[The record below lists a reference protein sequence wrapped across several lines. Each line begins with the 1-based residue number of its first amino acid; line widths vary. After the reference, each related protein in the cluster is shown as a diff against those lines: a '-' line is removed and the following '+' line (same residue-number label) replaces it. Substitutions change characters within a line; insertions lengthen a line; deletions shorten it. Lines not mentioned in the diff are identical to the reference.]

1 MSPSA
6 AQPYAPPIRR
16 TFSPLFVAGALL
28 CICCVMLWRWN
39 LELPLPFYDLYPLY
53 YGGKAWLSTGTA
65 YNLSSVVPAAHTRY
79 SVYQIGN
86 SYPLPA
92 VLLLLP
98 LTVFPP
104 QLAATLWIGILV
116 AGVLVGLRL
125 CQAPLWLVAYVPLLE
140 GIRIEQY
147 TVLILI
153 FQLGAIWAL
162 QTRRLGLLAV
172 CNALILTKPSHG
184 LLFVLLMLF
193 LARNWRQQAVAI
205 LIVWGSSLL
214 IDLRWPYDWI
224 LALQTYVRVAAWP
237 TYWALAV
244 FAIPLVL
251 IKDYLSATVVVQCA
265 IAPYPGVYAASSLYL
280 GVLTDRRNK
289 WLSLLSFCWPVVA
302 LETNLALGTAL
313 TLILPMVVLSI
324 ARWFERSRST
334 LSERG
339 SSMTDHE
346 PQRPNM

>member
-1 MSPSA
+1 VLF
-6 AQPYAPPIRR
+6 AQPYSPTEQR
-16 TFSPLFVAGALL
+16 TFSRLFVVGALL
-28 CICCVMLWRWN
+28 CICCAMLWRWN

-53 YGGKAWLSTGTA
+53 YGGKAWLLTGTA
-65 YNLSSVVPAAHTRY
+65 YDLRSVVPADHIRY
-79 SVYQIGN
+79 PIFHIGN

-98 LTVFPP
+98 LTLFPP
-104 QLAATLWIGILV
+104 HVAATLWIGLLV

-140 GIRIEQY
+140 AIRIEQY

-162 QTRRLGLLAV
+162 QTRKLGLLAA

-193 LARNWRQQAVAI
+193 LARNWRQQAIAI
-205 LIVWGSSLL
+205 LIVWGGSLL
-214 IDLRWPYDWI
+214 VDFRWPYGW
-224 LALQTYVRVAAWP
+224 LQALQTYVQVAAWP
-237 TYWALAV
+237 TFWVLALL
-244 FAIPLVL
+244 AIPLIVS
-251 IKDYLSATVVVQCA
+251 KDYLSAVVVIQCA
-265 IAPYPGVYAASSLYL
+265 IAPYPGVYAASSLCL
-280 GVLTDRRNK
+280 GVLRDRRNK
-289 WLSLLSFCWPVVA
+289 WLCLLSFCWPLVA

-313 TLILPMVVLSI
+313 TLILPMVILSV

-334 LSERG
+334 SSELH

-346 PQRPNM
+346 PQSP